1 MDRHI
6 KNGTIVYWLKY
17 SIYGYNIEYGIVLDH
32 WSDKVAVERLVTSNK
47 TTIDGVDIHCVS
59 FPTKPKKL
67 PKNWSYDMKMYE
79 SSIEL
84 TEQEEEVRHLEFTT
98 ENIQKL
104 YDDGFLIPAS
114 AEAYWHGHIE
124 TVIEKGE
131 WYLKY
136 VYDSKS
142 ARFLKNWNE
151 IFLTK
156 EAAQERINEI
166 NAENN
171 RVANLSDYDYNVE
184 RLDKLLDKCK
194 DIYHMSDD
202 EAEKIRTKIIQLDDF
217 EDLEFRLVYARVQ
230 FKNWKKKRWIEV
242 EV

>member
-1 MDRHI
+1 MKHI
-6 KNGTIVYWLKY
+6 DNGTIIYWLDY
-17 SIYGYNIEYGIVLDH
+17 SVYGYSIEYGIVFDH
-32 WSDKVAVERLVTSNK
+32 WSDKVAVDRLVFRNR
-47 TTIDGVDIHCVS
+47 TTIDGVDIHDVH

-67 PKNWSYDMKMYE
+67 PKNWSYDMRMYE
-79 SSIEL
+79 SGLNL

-114 AEAYWHGHIE
+114 AEPYWHGHIE
-124 TVIEKGE
+124 TVVEKGE
-131 WYLKY
+131 WYLRY
-136 VYDSKS
+136 VYDSQKS
-142 ARFLKNWNE
+142 ATLLKDWNE

-156 EAAQERINEI
+156 EAVQERINEI

-194 DIYHMSDD
+194 GIYHMSDD
-202 EAEKIRTKIIQLDDF
+202 EADKIRTKIMSLDDF
-217 EDLEFRLVYARVQ
+217 EDLEFRLISGGIQ
-230 FKNWKKKRWIEV
+230 FKNWKKKRWIGV